1 MTAHD
6 SAWETNEHRRTV
18 RSLIH
23 ECRYALM
30 DRALNHDESKLKPPE
45 KDGFDAM
52 TPLLLSSTYGSPEY
66 KEFLEALKP
75 VLAHHYAANA
85 HHPEHHVNG
94 IAGMTL
100 IDLVEM
106 LCDWKAAGQRHANGS
121 IEKSLAVNRERF
133 AIGDQLQAILVNT
146 VRAMAWETK
155 QK

>member
-1 MTAHD
+1 
-6 SAWETNEHRRTV
+6 
-18 RSLIH
+18 
-23 ECRYALM
+23 
-30 DRALNHDESKLKPPE
+30 
-45 KDGFDAM
+45 
-52 TPLLLSSTYGSPEY
+52 
-66 KEFLEALKP
+66 